1 MPKVSIIVP
10 IYNVEKY
17 LDHCMQSL
25 LNQTLKDIE
34 IIMVDDESPDNCPKL
49 CDEYAKRDSRIKV
62 IHKKNGGLGYA
73 RNSGIDIATGDYIA
87 FIDSDDFVEETMF
100 EIMYKKAQKENSDIV
115 YCNNYIYHSETR
127 SVTKSN
133 APLDYDETF
142 RGCDVIEEVLKN
154 MIASSPNDSSDRKY
168 YMSVWRGIFK
178 KELVDGIRFV
188 SEREYLSEDILYQVK
203 VLQRANTVTII
214 NDYLYYYREN
224 LSSLTHKYRKD
235 RIQKSIIL
243 YEYLTNELNGIIT
256 ENKEDWKIR
265 LLKFLYG
272 YFRFS
277 LFSNIAAKASINNLK
292 QDFNYCCKYFNTI
305 SFYTKYPVNVLPYK
319 HKLIL
324 FLFKH
329 NMFYCFYLLTK
340 IAK

>member
-17 LDHCMQSL
+17 LERCMQSL

-49 CDEYAKRDSRIKV
+49 CDEYAKHDSRITV
-62 IHKKNGGLGYA
+62 IHKKNEGLGLA
-73 RNSGIDIATGDYIA
+73 RNSGLDIATGDYIA
-87 FIDSDDFVEETMF
+87 FVDSDDYVEETMF
-100 EIMYKKAQKENSDIV
+100 EIMYKKAIDENSDIV
-115 YCNNYIYHSETR
+115 YCNNYIYHSE
-127 SVTKSN
+127 SGAVTKAN
-133 APLDYDETF
+133 APLDCDKTF
-142 RGCDVIEEVLKN
+142 IGRDVIDEVLKN
-154 MIASSPNDSSDRKY
+154 MIASSPDDARDRKY

-178 KELVDGIRFV
+178 KEIIDGIRFV
-188 SEREYLSEDILYQVK
+188 SEREYLSEDIIFQVK
-203 VLQRANTVTII
+203 ALQCANVVTVIR
-214 NDYLYYYREN
+214 DYLYYYREN
-224 LSSLTHKYRKD
+224 LSSLTHKYRRD

-243 YEYLTNELNGIIT
+243 YKRLSKELSNIII
-256 ENKEDWKIR
+256 NDKEDWCIR

-277 LFSNIAAKASINNLK
+277 LFSNIASKADVNDLK
-292 QDFNYCCKYFNTI
+292 ADFKYCCDYFNTI
-305 SFYTKYPVNVLPYK
+305 SFYSKYPIQILPFK

-329 NMFYCFYLLTK
+329 NMFCCFYFLAK

>member
-10 IYNVEKY
+10 VYNVEKY
-17 LDHCMQSL
+17 LDQCMQSL
-25 LNQTLKDIE
+25 LNQTLNDIE

-49 CDEYAKRDSRIKV
+49 CDEYAKYDSRIKV
-62 IHKKNGGLGYA
+62 IHKKNGGLGLA
-73 RNSGIDIATGDYIA
+73 RNSGIEIATGDYIA
-87 FIDSDDFVEETMF
+87 FVDSDDYVEKTMF
-100 EIMYKKAQKENSDIV
+100 EIMYKKAQKNKSDIV
-115 YCNNYIYHSETR
+115 YCNNYMYHSELG
-127 SVTKSN
+127 SITKSN
-133 APLDYDETF
+133 APLNYDETF
-142 RGCDVIEEVLKN
+142 KGRDVIEEVLKN
-154 MIASSPNDSSDRKY
+154 MIASSLNASSDRKY

-178 KELVDGIRFV
+178 KEAVNGIRFV

-203 VLQRANTVTII
+203 ALQHANSVTII
-214 NDYLYYYREN
+214 SDYLYYYREN

-243 YEYLTNELNGIIT
+243 YQCLTKELKGIT
-256 ENKEDWKIR
+256 LDDMEDWNFR

-277 LFSNIAAKASINNLK
+277 LFSNIAAKASISNLK
-292 QDFNYCCKYFNTI
+292 EDFKYCCDYFNKI
-305 SFYTKYPVNVLPYK
+305 SFYSKYPVRVLPYK

-329 NMFYCFYLLTK
+329 NMFYCFYFLAK